1 VNVTE
6 LLIIGGV
13 VLAAVFGAALGY
25 QLEVRRRKRAQAIQ
39 RRETTAIG
47 ALREGQRAKI
57 RGVAAAREPLLTSPV
72 SGQTCLGY
80 QILIED
86 VTPVGGPLGKP
97 HVRREAWSSF
107 LVTDETGTAA
117 VQGPLE
123 ILLEPRAGGVN
134 LPAGAYALLRED
146 KVPMND
152 VRIDEGAGRHR
163 KRR

>member
-1 VNVTE
+1 
-6 LLIIGGV
+6 
-13 VLAAVFGAALGY
+13 
-25 QLEVRRRKRAQAIQ
+25 
-39 RRETTAIG
+39 
-47 ALREGQRAKI
+47 
-57 RGVAAAREPLLTSPV
+57 
-72 SGQTCLGY
+72 
-80 QILIED
+80 
-86 VTPVGGPLGKP
+86 
-97 HVRREAWSSF
+97 